1 MSANEHFVKLFVQH
15 SEFNLLENG
24 ALEELSRSFWQ
35 VYGIVQWKI
44 WHIHDRLQAKLS
56 ANCAHFSPRAGRRTD
71 RGHWSWLQTRTPPH
85 RSASADLAASCS
97 PAGWCCCP
105 ETEPA
110 TACHFTSLLSRCF
123 RKPLCALTYSSKLLQ
138 RCIWNSSN
146 VGLTDLSRS
155 FFPSLLQVKLPTAV
169 LLLLFL
175 FFFWHLSPPGDWW
188 HSVFGGVQTSSISHT
203 HMQIHIYRHTWTCAH
218 THTHTH
224 TNRGHT
230 VSVMLSGTW
239 QTDLTNSSAGLLRG
253 RWEPGNRGNSADS
266 WLLLLR
272 LPDSFFWIFWV
283 SLNHTK
289 THKCLKRG

>member
-44 WHIHDRLQAKLS
+44 WHIHDRLQAKLC

-169 LLLLFL
+169 LLLLL
-175 FFFWHLSPPGDWW
+175 FSFFS
-188 HSVFGGVQTSSISHT
+188 FSSDISLLQVTDGIVSLVVCRQVASHT
-203 HMQIHIYRHTWTCAH
+203 HICRYTYTDTHGHAH
-218 THTHTH
+218 THTHT
-224 TNRGHT
+224 
-230 VSVMLSGTW
+230 
-239 QTDLTNSSAGLLRG
+239 QTGDTQ
-253 RWEPGNRGNSADS
+253 
-266 WLLLLR
+266 
-272 LPDSFFWIFWV
+272 WV
-283 SLNHTK
+283 
-289 THKCLKRG
+289 